1 MANIAQT
8 IVVVGKSTN
17 SVTTPTTTAP
27 SVAPTRGI
35 RSSRAMISPRIDR
48 DIDDGVVP
56 PIRTNWASQAALSP
70 KTTRRE
76 SVLVVQAVA
85 GSSPVAYSPKNPAH
99 AGVSSLGRVE
109 WLSCG
114 HQAGINL
121 SAAKGPSTRRRAGR
135 RSSSGWA
142 ADATEHAP
150 LASGG
155 EAFHRDGASNRVAT
169 QGGDVKTQPARG
181 DFYSSFEAQSGRA
194 PA

>member
-121 SAAKGPSTRRRAGR
+121 SAAKGPSTRRRAGAAPHPVGPLMRPSTRPWR
-135 RSSSGWA
+135 RA
-142 ADATEHAP
+142 ARRFIATAP
-150 LASGG
+150 AIVSPPRAGMSRRNRLGATSTLVRSASG
-155 EAFHRDGASNRVAT
+155 
-169 QGGDVKTQPARG
+169 P
-181 DFYSSFEAQSGRA
+181 A